1 MSEPSSL
8 PGLELAAALTDEGR
22 RVLMGHWVAAAVEPL
37 QRGLELLRQPGVRE
51 APEAGGMP
59 HDGEDIRVL
68 VVPWRT
74 AKRQLE
80 RGGYGNAATIIA
92 LQWLA
97 LNRPRVRRAW
107 LGA

>member
-1 MSEPSSL
+1 
-8 PGLELAAALTDEGR
+8 
-22 RVLMGHWVAAAVEPL
+22 
-37 QRGLELLRQPGVRE
+37 
-51 APEAGGMP
+51 MP

-74 AKRQLE
+74 ARRQLD
-80 RGGYGNAATIIA
+80 RGGFTNAATIIA